1 MFDDILNSTSEY
13 ITEVALNDSIIFK
26 MMNNQDSLTA
36 RINKCIQS
44 GTVITEHNI
53 QEQIIQIERTH
64 ISPLSEYV
72 VDSFRK
78 GDIVILHSKDVTIP
92 QAVPFITIR
101 IDGDIKTFIFINKY
115 GNLSTSQQV
124 NGGSRLNIPM
134 RDLYSLMEGA
144 YIQNRYSRNPI
155 QLTKN
160 LGLMRLTANIYTSMI
175 IRILNREYSL
185 SIDQTLYNMV
195 SYSIARFYLERIWM
209 ATNSDIIDSYAGSF
223 GNGFVDSDRVLISD
237 MYHNANIT
245 TFTELIEFL
254 KTLSP
259 RISSVTARYV
269 VECYINLYHGAAVF
283 GVDCL
288 PYFLFTLTSSLLGSF
303 IVNRPVVADILKNT
317 KGMNGFYSELGKVFR
332 K

>member
-1 MFDDILNSTSEY
+1 
-13 ITEVALNDSIIFK
+13 
-26 MMNNQDSLTA
+26 
-36 RINKCIQS
+36 
-44 GTVITEHNI
+44 
-53 QEQIIQIERTH
+53 
-64 ISPLSEYV
+64 
-72 VDSFRK
+72 
-78 GDIVILHSKDVTIP
+78 
-92 QAVPFITIR
+92 
-101 IDGDIKTFIFINKY
+101 
-115 GNLSTSQQV
+115 
-124 NGGSRLNIPM
+124 
-134 RDLYSLMEGA
+134 
-144 YIQNRYSRNPI
+144 
-155 QLTKN
+155 
-160 LGLMRLTANIYTSMI
+160 
-175 IRILNREYSL
+175 
-185 SIDQTLYNMV
+185 
-195 SYSIARFYLERIWM
+195 M

-303 IVNRPVVADILKNT
+303 IVNRPVIADILKNT